1 MLTPESLKRAELAY
15 AQAMQED
22 AAAAAFSR
30 LAQNFAERNP
40 GNALVSEIL
49 ENWETRSVQAFGQF
63 KAQMA
68 QSAAP
73 APKPKF

>member
-15 AQAMQED
+15 AQSMQD
-22 AAAAAFSR
+22 DSAAAFSR
-30 LAQNFAERNP
+30 LAQNFAARQP

-49 ENWETRSVQAFGQF
+49 EDWETRSVQAFGQF
-63 KAQMA
+63 KAEMA
-68 QSAAP
+68 QSAAA